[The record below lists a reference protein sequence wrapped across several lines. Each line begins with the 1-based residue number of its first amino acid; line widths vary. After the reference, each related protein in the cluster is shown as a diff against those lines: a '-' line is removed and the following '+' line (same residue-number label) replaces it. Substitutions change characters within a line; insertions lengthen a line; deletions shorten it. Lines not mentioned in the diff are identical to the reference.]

1 MIKYTWM
8 YNKIWYGHFGV
19 LMTLMTITQP
29 INYALA
35 LLVRKAMS
43 LLGIGKKKDINN
55 PDMLT
60 HSSNS
65 IWDVAANGTIN
76 NITHK
81 EKHSSSILKNKM
93 S

>member
-8 YNKIWYGHFGV
+8 YNKIWYGQFGA

-35 LLVRKAMS
+35 LLMREATS

-60 HSSNS
+60 PSNS
-65 IWDVAANGTIN
+65 IWEVAADGTIN

-81 EKHSSSILKNKM
+81 EKHSSSILKK
-93 S
+93 